1 LEIKMSKK
9 AYIVEAVRTAGGK
22 RDGKLSLWHPA
33 DLGATVLNELVQRLD
48 MDPSLVD
55 DVIFG
60 CVDQVGAQ
68 SGNIARNAVLSSS
81 FPESVPG
88 TSVDRQCG
96 SSQQAIHFA
105 IQAVMSGTQDIV
117 IGGGV
122 EVMSMVPIG
131 AAVKDGFDAG
141 HGFPFDSDG
150 MKKRYP
156 GIFFSQFTG
165 AELVAEKWNLSRE
178 DLDKF
183 ALESHQKAANAT
195 DSNFFDREILPVQ
208 GKNSEGINDMVI
220 ADEGIRFNAS
230 LDKLSGLKTV
240 IENGVIT
247 AGNASQ
253 ITDGAAAVMVC
264 NDAGLKKIQANPR
277 AEIVS
282 IAVVGDDPVFMLT
295 GPIPASKKA
304 LSAAN
309 LSIDD
314 IDLYEVNEAFA
325 PVPLAWAKELKA
337 DRKKLN
343 VNGGAM
349 ALGHPLG
356 ATGAKLMTT
365 LLHEMERTESE
376 FGLQA
381 ICEGGGTANATII
394 KRIS

>member
-1 LEIKMSKK
+1 MAEK

-22 RDGKLSLWHPA
+22 RDGRLSLWHPA
-33 DLGATVLNELVQRLD
+33 DLGAKVLDELVTRLD
-48 MDPSLVD
+48 MDPALVD
-55 DVIFG
+55 DVVFG

-68 SGNIARNAVLSSS
+68 SGNVARNAILSSS

-131 AAVKDGFDAG
+131 AAVKDGYDAG
-141 HGFPFDSDG
+141 HGLPFDSEG
-150 MKKRYP
+150 MKERYP
-156 GIFFSQFTG
+156 GVFFSQFTG
-165 AELVAEKWNLSRE
+165 AELVADKWNLSRE

-183 ALESHQKAANAT
+183 ALESHQKAAHAT
-195 DSNFFDREILPVQ
+195 ESKYFDREILPV
-208 GKNSEGINDMVI
+208 EGRNAEGMNDLVM
-220 ADEGIRFNAS
+220 ADEGIRFDAS
-230 LDKLSGLKTV
+230 LDKLSGLNPVT
-240 IENGVIT
+240 EGGVIT

-282 IAVVGDDPVFMLT
+282 ISVVGDDPVFMLT
-295 GPIPASKKA
+295 GPIPASIQA
-304 LSAAN
+304 LKTAN
-309 LSIDD
+309 LTIDD
-314 IDLYEVNEAFA
+314 MDLYEVNEAFA
-325 PVPLAWAKELKA
+325 PVPLAWAEDLKA
-337 DRKKLN
+337 DRSKLN

-365 LLHEMERTESE
+365 LLHEMERRESTY
-376 FGLQA
+376 GLQA

-394 KRIS
+394 KRI

>member
-1 LEIKMSKK
+1 MADK

-22 RDGKLSLWHPA
+22 KDGLLSKWHPS
-33 DLGATVLNELVQRLD
+33 DLGAKVLDEIVNRLE
-48 MDPSLVD
+48 MDPALVD

-68 SGNIARNAVLSSS
+68 SGNVARNAVLSSS

-122 EVMSMVPIG
+122 EVMSLVPIG
-131 AAVKDGFDAG
+131 ASVIDGMDAG
-141 HGFPFDSDG
+141 HGFPFDSNG
-150 MKKRYP
+150 MKERYP
-156 GIFFSQFTG
+156 GVFFSQFTG
-165 AELVAEKWNLSRE
+165 AELVAKKWNLSRE
-178 DLDKF
+178 DLDQF
-183 ALESHQKAANAT
+183 ALESHQKAVIAT
-195 DSNFFDREILPVQ
+195 ESNFFDKEILPIKA
-208 GKNSEGINDMVI
+208 KNDKGVEDLVI
-220 ADEGIRFNAS
+220 VDEGIRFDAS
-230 LDKLSGLKTV
+230 LDKLAGLKPV
-240 IENGVIT
+240 SDGGVIT

-253 ITDGAAAVMVC
+253 ITDGAAAVLIC
-264 NDAGLKKIQANPR
+264 NEEGLKKISATPR

-282 IAVVGDDPVFMLT
+282 ISVVGDDPVYMLT
-295 GPIPASKKA
+295 GPIPASFKA
-304 LSAAN
+304 LDTAG

-314 IDLYEVNEAFA
+314 MDIYEVNEAFA
-325 PVPLAWAKELKA
+325 PVPLAWANELKA
-337 DRKKLN
+337 DRAKLN

-365 LLHEMERTESE
+365 MLHELERRN
-376 FGLQA
+376 GKYALQA

-394 KRIS
+394 KRV

>member
-1 LEIKMSKK
+1 MAEK

-22 RDGKLSLWHPA
+22 RDGRLSLWHPA
-33 DLGATVLNELVQRLD
+33 DLGAKVLDELVTRLD
-48 MDPSLVD
+48 MDPALVD
-55 DVIFG
+55 DVVFG

-68 SGNIARNAVLSSS
+68 SGNVARNAILSSS

-117 IGGGV
+117 IGRGV

-131 AAVKDGFDAG
+131 AAVKDGYDAG
-141 HGFPFDSDG
+141 HGLPFDSEG
-150 MKKRYP
+150 MKERYP
-156 GIFFSQFTG
+156 GVFFSQFTG
-165 AELVAEKWNLSRE
+165 AELVADKWNLSRE

-183 ALESHQKAANAT
+183 ALESHQKAAHAT
-195 DSNFFDREILPVQ
+195 ESKYFDREILPV
-208 GKNSEGINDMVI
+208 EGRNAEGMNDLVM
-220 ADEGIRFNAS
+220 ADEGIRFDAS
-230 LDKLSGLKTV
+230 LDKLAGLNPVT
-240 IENGVIT
+240 EGGVIT

-282 IAVVGDDPVFMLT
+282 ISVVGDDPVFMLT
-295 GPIPASKKA
+295 GPIPASIQA
-304 LSAAN
+304 LKTAN
-309 LSIDD
+309 LTIDD
-314 IDLYEVNEAFA
+314 MDLYEVNEAFA
-325 PVPLAWAKELKA
+325 PVPLAWAEDLKA
-337 DRKKLN
+337 DRSKLN

-365 LLHEMERTESE
+365 LLHEMERRESTY
-376 FGLQA
+376 GLQA

-394 KRIS
+394 KRI

>member
-1 LEIKMSKK
+1 MADK

-22 RDGKLSLWHPA
+22 KDGLLSKWHPS
-33 DLGATVLNELVQRLD
+33 DLGAKVLDEIVNRLE
-48 MDPSLVD
+48 MDPALVD

-68 SGNIARNAVLSSS
+68 SGNVARNAVLSSS

-122 EVMSMVPIG
+122 EVMSLVPIG
-131 AAVKDGFDAG
+131 ASVIDGMDAG
-141 HGFPFDSDG
+141 HGFPFDSNG
-150 MKKRYP
+150 MKERYP
-156 GIFFSQFTG
+156 GVFFSQFTG
-165 AELVAEKWNLSRE
+165 AELVAKKWNLSRE
-178 DLDKF
+178 DLDQF
-183 ALESHQKAANAT
+183 ALESHQKAVIAT
-195 DSNFFDREILPVQ
+195 ESNFFDKEILPIKA
-208 GKNSEGINDMVI
+208 KNDKGVEDLVI
-220 ADEGIRFNAS
+220 IDEGIRFDAS
-230 LDKLSGLKTV
+230 LDKLAGLRPV
-240 IENGVIT
+240 SDGGVIT

-253 ITDGAAAVMVC
+253 ITDGAAAVLIC
-264 NDAGLKKIQANPR
+264 NEEGLKKISATPR

-282 IAVVGDDPVFMLT
+282 ISVVGDDPVYMLT
-295 GPIPASKKA
+295 GPIPASFKA
-304 LSAAN
+304 LETAA

-314 IDLYEVNEAFA
+314 MDIYEVNEAFA
-325 PVPLAWAKELKA
+325 PVPLAWATELKA
-337 DRKKLN
+337 DRAKLN

-365 LLHEMERTESE
+365 MLHELERRN
-376 FGLQA
+376 GKYALQA

-394 KRIS
+394 KRV

>member
-1 LEIKMSKK
+1 MTEK

-22 RDGKLSLWHPA
+22 RDGRLSLWHPA
-33 DLGATVLNELVQRLD
+33 DLGAKVLDELVTRLD
-48 MDPSLVD
+48 MDPALVD

-68 SGNIARNAVLSSS
+68 SGNIARNSILSSS
-81 FPESVPG
+81 YPESVPG

-122 EVMSMVPIG
+122 EIMSMVPIG
-131 AAVKDGFDAG
+131 AAVTDGYNAG
-141 HGFPFDSDG
+141 HGLPFDSEG
-150 MKKRYP
+150 MKERYP
-156 GIFFSQFTG
+156 GVFFSQFTG
-165 AELVAEKWNLSRE
+165 ADLVAKKWNLSRE
-178 DLDKF
+178 DLDRF
-183 ALESHQKAANAT
+183 ALESHQKAAHAT
-195 DSNFFDREILPVQ
+195 DSKYFDREILPVE
-208 GKNSEGINDMVI
+208 GRNAEGIKDLVMK
-220 ADEGIRFNAS
+220 DEGIRFDAS

-240 IENGVIT
+240 SEGGVIT

-264 NDAGLKKIQANPR
+264 NDAGLKKIQSNPR

-295 GPIPASKKA
+295 GPIPASFKA
-304 LSAAN
+304 LESAN
-309 LSIDD
+309 LTISDMD
-314 IDLYEVNEAFA
+314 IYEINEAFA
-325 PVPLAWAKELKA
+325 PVPLAWAEELKA
-337 DRKKLN
+337 DRSRLN

-365 LLHEMERTESE
+365 MLHELERRDGK
-376 FGLQA
+376 FALQA

-394 KRIS
+394 KLTK

>member
-1 LEIKMSKK
+1 MADK

-22 RDGKLSLWHPA
+22 KDGLLSKWHPS
-33 DLGATVLNELVQRLD
+33 DLGAKVLDEIVNRLE
-48 MDPSLVD
+48 MDPALVD

-68 SGNIARNAVLSSS
+68 SGNVARNAVLSSS

-122 EVMSMVPIG
+122 EVMSLVPIG
-131 AAVKDGFDAG
+131 ASVIDGMDAG
-141 HGFPFDSDG
+141 HGFPFDSNG
-150 MKKRYP
+150 MKERYP
-156 GIFFSQFTG
+156 GVFFSQFTG
-165 AELVAEKWNLSRE
+165 AELVAKKWNLSRE
-178 DLDKF
+178 DLDQF
-183 ALESHQKAANAT
+183 ALESHQKAVIAT
-195 DSNFFDREILPVQ
+195 ESNFFDKEILPIKA
-208 GKNSEGINDMVI
+208 KNDKGIEDLVI
-220 ADEGIRFNAS
+220 IDEGIRFDAS
-230 LDKLSGLKTV
+230 LDKLAGLKPV
-240 IENGVIT
+240 SDGGVIT

-253 ITDGAAAVMVC
+253 ITDGAAAVLIC
-264 NDAGLKKIQANPR
+264 NEEGLKKINATPR

-282 IAVVGDDPVFMLT
+282 ISVVGDDPVYMLT
-295 GPIPASKKA
+295 GPIPASFKA
-304 LSAAN
+304 LDTAG

-314 IDLYEVNEAFA
+314 MDIYEVNEAFA
-325 PVPLAWAKELKA
+325 PVPLAWATELKA
-337 DRKKLN
+337 DRAKLN

-365 LLHEMERTESE
+365 MLHELERRN
-376 FGLQA
+376 GKYALQA

-394 KRIS
+394 KRV

>member
-1 LEIKMSKK
+1 MAEK

-22 RDGKLSLWHPA
+22 RDGRLSLWHPA
-33 DLGATVLNELVQRLD
+33 DLGAKVLDELVTRLD

-55 DVIFG
+55 DVVFG

-131 AAVKDGFDAG
+131 AAVKDGYDAG
-141 HGFPFDSDG
+141 HGLPFDSEG
-150 MKKRYP
+150 MKERYP
-156 GIFFSQFTG
+156 GVFFSQFTG
-165 AELVAEKWNLSRE
+165 AELVADKWNLSRE

-183 ALESHQKAANAT
+183 ALESHEKAAHAT
-195 DSNFFDREILPVQ
+195 ESKYFDREILPVE
-208 GKNSEGINDMVI
+208 GKNAEGLNDLVMQ
-220 ADEGIRFNAS
+220 DEGIRFDAS
-230 LDKLSGLKTV
+230 LDKLAGLNPVT
-240 IENGVIT
+240 EGGVIT

-253 ITDGAAAVMVC
+253 ITDGAAAVVIC
-264 NDAGLKKIQANPR
+264 NDAGLKKIKKNPR

-282 IAVVGDDPVFMLT
+282 ISVVGDDPVFMLT
-295 GPIPASKKA
+295 GPIPASFKA
-304 LSAAN
+304 LETAN

-314 IDLYEVNEAFA
+314 MDLYEVNEAFA
-325 PVPLAWAKELKA
+325 PVPLAWAADLKA
-337 DRKKLN
+337 DRTKLN

-365 LLHEMERTESE
+365 MLHELERRE
-376 FGLQA
+376 GKYALQA

-394 KRIS
+394 KRVT

>member
-1 LEIKMSKK
+1 MADK

-22 RDGKLSLWHPA
+22 KDGLLSKWHPS
-33 DLGATVLNELVQRLD
+33 DLGAKVLDEIVNRLE
-48 MDPSLVD
+48 MDPALVD

-68 SGNIARNAVLSSS
+68 SGNVARNAVLSSS

-122 EVMSMVPIG
+122 EVMSLVPIG
-131 AAVKDGFDAG
+131 ASVIDGMDAG
-141 HGFPFDSDG
+141 HGFPFDSNG
-150 MKKRYP
+150 MKERYP
-156 GIFFSQFTG
+156 GVFFSQFTG
-165 AELVAEKWNLSRE
+165 AELVAKKWNLSRE
-178 DLDKF
+178 DLDQF
-183 ALESHQKAANAT
+183 ALESHQKAVIAT
-195 DSNFFDREILPVQ
+195 ESNFFDKEILPIKA
-208 GKNSEGINDMVI
+208 KNDKGVEDLVI
-220 ADEGIRFNAS
+220 VDEGIRFDAS
-230 LDKLSGLKTV
+230 LDKLAGLKPV
-240 IENGVIT
+240 SDGGVIT

-253 ITDGAAAVMVC
+253 ITDGAAAVLIC
-264 NDAGLKKIQANPR
+264 NEEGLKKISATPR

-282 IAVVGDDPVFMLT
+282 ISVVGDDPVYMLT
-295 GPIPASKKA
+295 GPIPASFKA
-304 LSAAN
+304 LDTAG

-314 IDLYEVNEAFA
+314 MDIYEVNEAFA
-325 PVPLAWAKELKA
+325 PVPLAWATELKA
-337 DRKKLN
+337 DRAKLN

-365 LLHEMERTESE
+365 MLHELERRN
-376 FGLQA
+376 GKYALQA

-394 KRIS
+394 KRV